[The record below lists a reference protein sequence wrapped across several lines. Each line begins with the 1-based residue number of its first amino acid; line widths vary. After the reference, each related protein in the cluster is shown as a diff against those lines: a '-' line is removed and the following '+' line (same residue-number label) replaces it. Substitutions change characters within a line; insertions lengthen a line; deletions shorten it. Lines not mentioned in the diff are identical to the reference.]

1 VMAIAPEK
9 IAEGVYRV
17 DAIRSSNAVSVLLVE
32 NDDGWTLVDTGVEGG
47 AVRIRDALAALGSGP
62 EDLKRIFLTHH
73 HNDHIGGLEDLTQW
87 APDAEL
93 GATEYEAMVIS
104 GKLPPAP
111 PSNPILRRLAS
122 GLSDAPKIPVGK
134 ILHENDI
141 VSGFRIIAT
150 PGHSL
155 GHASLLRDSDGLL
168 FTADAFGCLPRK
180 VRVGVRKSLCV
191 DPRMAR
197 RSARKLLGERF
208 ATVILAHGPVLRS
221 DARTKLQSAVERCRY

>member
-1 VMAIAPEK
+1 MADAPEK
-9 IAEGVYRV
+9 TAAGVYRV
-17 DAIRSSNAVSVLLVE
+17 DAIRFPNAINVLLLE
-32 NDDGWTLVDTGVEGG
+32 NDDGWTLVDAGVEGE

-73 HNDHIGGLEDLTQW
+73 HGDHIGGLEGLTEW

-93 GATEYEAMVIS
+93 GATEYESMVIS

-111 PSNPILRRLAS
+111 PSNPILRLMMS
-122 GLSDAPKIPVGK
+122 GRGDAPTYPVGK
-134 ILHENDI
+134 ILREGDV

-155 GHASLLRDSDGLL
+155 GHVSLLRDADGLL

-180 VRVGVRKSLCV
+180 IRVGVRKAVCN
-191 DPRMAR
+191 DPSQAM
-197 RSARKLLGERF
+197 RSAEKLLAEDF
-208 ATVILAHGPVLRS
+208 STVIFAHGKTLRTGAKERLREVV
-221 DARTKLQSAVERCRY
+221 ARSRY